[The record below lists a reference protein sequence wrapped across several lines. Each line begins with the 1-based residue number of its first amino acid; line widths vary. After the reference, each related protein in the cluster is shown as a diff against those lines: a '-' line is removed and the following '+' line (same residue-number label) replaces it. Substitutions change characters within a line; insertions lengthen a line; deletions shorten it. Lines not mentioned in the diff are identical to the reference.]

1 LLCQNCGER
10 EARISITQI
19 INNVKTQI
27 HLCQQCAQQS
37 GQADSVSALQKMLAG
52 LVDWGSES
60 IGKGKTCPGCGLS
73 EIELRQRGRFGCGQ
87 CYQTWEPLVKT
98 IIGRVQGRTA
108 HTGKIPRSAGERVR
122 TQWEIDELQEKL
134 QVAIKEER
142 FEDAAVLRDRI
153 RGLKEVKEEKK

>member
-19 INNVKTQI
+19 VNNLKTQI
-27 HLCQQCAQQS
+27 HLCHQCAQQS
-37 GQADSVSALQKMLAG
+37 GHADSVSALQKMLAG
-52 LVDWGSES
+52 MVDWGPQS

-98 IIGRVQGRTA
+98 IIGRVQGRTT
-108 HTGKIPRSAGERVR
+108 HTGKIPLSAGSRVR
-122 TQWEIDELQEKL
+122 AQRELGELKDKL
-134 QVAIKEER
+134 QTAVKEER
-142 FEDAAVLRDRI
+142 FEDAARLRDRI
-153 RGLKEVKEEKK
+153 RGLQGE